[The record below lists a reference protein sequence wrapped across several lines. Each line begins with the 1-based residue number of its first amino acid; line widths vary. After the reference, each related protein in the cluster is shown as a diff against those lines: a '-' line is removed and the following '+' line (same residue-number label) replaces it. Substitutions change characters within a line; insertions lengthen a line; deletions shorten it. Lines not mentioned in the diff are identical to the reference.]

1 MVVININ
8 SKERRKYIIEL
19 LLKSNEPQKGQ
30 QLAEKLGVTRQV
42 IVKDI
47 AILRA
52 EGNEIIATPE
62 GYMISKDTKN
72 GTTRV
77 IAVSHKKDEIYDEL
91 KSIIKYG
98 GIVKD
103 VIIEHPLYGEMRG
116 MLMIKTLFD
125 IQSFTDKLNSYNAEP
140 LLRLTKG
147 IHLHTIEAENEEI
160 IKKIIDELDYK
171 GFLIKDN

>member
-1 MVVININ
+1 MN
-8 SKERRKYIIEL
+8 SKERRKYIREI
-19 LLKSNEPQKGQ
+19 LLKSNESQKGQ
-30 QLAEKLGVTRQV
+30 KLAEKLGVTRQV

-52 EGNEIIATPE
+52 EGNDIIATPE
-62 GYMISKDTKN
+62 GYMISKDIKN
-72 GTTRV
+72 GIIKI

-91 KSIIKYG
+91 KTIIKYG

-125 IQSFTDKLNSYNAEP
+125 VQNFIDKLSSYNAEP

-147 IHLHTIEAENEEI
+147 VHLHTIEAENEDI
-160 IKKIIDELDYK
+160 IKKIIDELDSK